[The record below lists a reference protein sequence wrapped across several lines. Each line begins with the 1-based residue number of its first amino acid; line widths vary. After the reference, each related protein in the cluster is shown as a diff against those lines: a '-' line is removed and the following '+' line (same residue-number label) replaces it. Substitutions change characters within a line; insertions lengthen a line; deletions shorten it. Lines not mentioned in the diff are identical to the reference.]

1 MDMVPRLLRRVMKCA
16 ENTMNNAT
24 FVMGI
29 VLTMLILFLS
39 VGAHAVEAAEV
50 ADVTLQ
56 VLEEDDPS
64 GLINEISLPAIDE
77 ANGGQG
83 VGDTGKDASDHQQ
96 SIAEEAED
104 THNEVEDDIG
114 DTQDEIDDSVEEAE
128 EELKDSTEDES
139 DP

>member
-1 MDMVPRLLRRVMKCA
+1 
-16 ENTMNNAT
+16 MNNAT

-56 VLEEDDPS
+56 VLEDDDPT
-64 GLINEISLPAIDE
+64 GLINEISLPAIEEMDGGQNIGDAGKE
-77 ANGGQG
+77 AN
-83 VGDTGKDASDHQQ
+83 DHQQ
-96 SIAEEAED
+96 DIAEEAQD
-104 THNEVEDDIG
+104 THDEVEDDIG
-114 DTQDEIDDSVEEAE
+114 DTREDIDESVEEAE
-128 EELKDSTEDES
+128 EELKDNNEDES